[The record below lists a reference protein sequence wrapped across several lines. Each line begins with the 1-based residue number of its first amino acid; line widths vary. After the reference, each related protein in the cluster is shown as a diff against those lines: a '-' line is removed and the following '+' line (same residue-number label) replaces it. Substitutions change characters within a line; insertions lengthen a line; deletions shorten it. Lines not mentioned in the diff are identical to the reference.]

1 MQMRRAQMRNQDIVR
16 FLSALAVK
24 KDVGGGARETPED
37 RAANVLWQELERR
50 KVWTEGI
57 KPKVVEPAGTAF
69 ELMGGWFEPDE
80 D

>member
-1 MQMRRAQMRNQDIVR
+1 
-16 FLSALAVK
+16 
-24 KDVGGGARETPED
+24 
-37 RAANVLWQELERR
+37 
-50 KVWTEGI
+50 VWTEGI